1 MTVRAPGGIVNTL
14 PALAASAAVALAY
27 AVVLPVLPT
36 VVATAQSPARMT
48 AELMAVYSAAMVV
61 TAPMWGRA
69 CRRLPAHQ
77 LVRLSLLGQAV
88 AMTMLLWPSG
98 TTMLLFARGL
108 QGVFAS
114 AALPA
119 LQTAASHA
127 ATSEGDRSQRL
138 ANLSRAALVGGLFGP
153 GVGGAIATDGDLTAP
168 VLIAVAVLVLAAAAQ
183 LPGISSTAIVLP
195 GLSARPRHR
204 DVAVL
209 LALAALAAAAMSVYE
224 VGLATRARLVEGL
237 SAREVGFM
245 FTGCGVVML
254 LSQSIVFRPHHDPLR
269 AFGWVGPA
277 FVATAAGLALLAW
290 LGGTW
295 PSAGGVVLVAAGAGV
310 LQPALTYWI
319 SRAAGDAQATS
330 LGWRASVTT
339 AGQTLGSLAGGVAFA
354 ATIAGNTALGA
365 LLVALL
371 AAALAALL
379 ALARRRSPAGLPL
392 PIPTHAR

>member
-1 MTVRAPGGIVNTL
+1 MTVRAPGSIVNTL
-14 PALAASAAVALAY
+14 PALTASVAVALAY
-27 AVVLPVLPT
+27 PVVLPVLPT
-36 VVATAQSPARMT
+36 VVATSQSSARMT
-48 AELMAVYSAAMVV
+48 AELRAVYSAAMVV
-61 TAPMWGRA
+61 TAPIWEGPA
-69 CRRLPAHQ
+69 ALPAHQ
-77 LVRLSLLGQAV
+77 LVRLSLLGQTV
-88 AMTMLLWPSG
+88 AMTMLLRPSG
-98 TTMLLFARGL
+98 TTILLFARGL
-108 QGVFAS
+108 QGIFAS

-119 LQTAASHA
+119 LKTAASHA
-127 ATSEGDRSQRL
+127 ARSEGDRSQRL
-138 ANLSRAALVGGLFGP
+138 ADLSRAALVGGLFGP
-153 GVGGAIATDGDLTAP
+153 GVGGATATNGDLTAP
-168 VLIAVAVLVLAAAAQ
+168 VLIAVAVLVLAAVAQ
-183 LPGISSTAIVLP
+183 RPGTSSPAIALPDSI
-195 GLSARPRHR
+195 ARPRHR
-204 DVAVL
+204 DVVAL
-209 LALAALAAAAMSVYE
+209 LALAALAAAAMSVHE

-254 LSQSIVFRPHHDPLR
+254 LSQSLVFRPHHDPLR

-295 PSAGGVVLVAAGAGV
+295 PSAGGLVLVAAGAGV

-371 AAALAALL
+371 AAALF
-379 ALARRRSPAGLPL
+379 ALARRRSPAGLPR